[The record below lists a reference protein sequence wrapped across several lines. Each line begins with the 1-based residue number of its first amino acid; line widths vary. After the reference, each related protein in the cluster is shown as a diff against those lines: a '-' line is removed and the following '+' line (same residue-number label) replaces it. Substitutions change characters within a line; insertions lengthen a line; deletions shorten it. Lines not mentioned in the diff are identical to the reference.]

1 MAKTK
6 TITIECPKC
15 REAFEIKGYETIN
28 ASLDEA
34 LKEKLIKTEL
44 FKHTCPECGET
55 FSEPYSL
62 KYQDMEKEYMVI
74 LDMGD
79 IDTAAMA
86 EEVLEMFP
94 NYRIRIVKDVMDL
107 LEKIH
112 IFESNLNDKII
123 TYLDHK
129 IYEDVSAKLKAENSP
144 IAIDKV
150 LFGSFEFQ
158 KKKVVFGALNNAG
171 KQIFIDTPFA
181 DYKALANSPR
191 LAPCFKEKEGE
202 YASDKAWAEALA

>member
-15 REAFEIKGYETIN
+15 HEAFEIKGYETIN
-28 ASLDEA
+28 ASLDEE
-34 LKEKLIKTEL
+34 LKAKLIKTEL
-44 FKHTCPECGET
+44 FKHTCPECGEA

-62 KYQDMEKEYMVI
+62 KYQDMEKEYM
-74 LDMGD
+74 
-79 IDTAAMA
+79 

-129 IYEDVSAKLKAENSP
+129 IYEDVSAKLRAENSP

-191 LAPCFKEKEGE
+191 LVPCFKEKEGE
-202 YASDKAWAEALA
+202 YVIDKAWAEALA